1 MADFSEFFFP
11 RKCSVCKCE
20 VSGDQICASCR
31 DKILQLKK
39 AECRKVYV
47 DAKGYNVYYLY
58 RYKGDDIKKYI
69 FALKKRG
76 NKRLYENQVEDFKDL
91 SAIICKYF
99 SHWTVTNIPRRRANV
114 RKYGYDQSK
123 EAAKR
128 IAKFDKERMEYKEL
142 LKRRFFSF
150 SKDQKDLD
158 ALARQRNAKG
168 KFKAMKK
175 ENVENILLYD
185 DVITT
190 ESSFREC
197 VRQLTK
203 VYGDINI
210 VGLFM
215 CSTDVYKY

>member
-1 MADFSEFFFP
+1 M
-11 RKCSVCKCE
+11 CKGQ
-20 VSGDQICASCR
+20 VSGNQICASCHE
-31 DKILQLKK
+31 KISKLKK
-39 AECRKVYV
+39 VECRKVYV
-47 DAKGYNVYYLY
+47 DAKAYNVYYLY
-58 RYKGDDIKKYI
+58 KYKGEDIKKYI
-69 FALKKRG
+69 FALKKRA
-76 NKRLYENQVEDFKDL
+76 NKRLYDNQVEDFKEL
-91 SAIICKYF
+91 CSIICKYY
-99 SHWTVTNIPRRRANV
+99 SHWTVTNIPRRRVNV
-114 RKYGYDQSK
+114 RRYGYDQSK

-158 ALARQRNAKG
+158 ALSRQNNAKG
-168 KFKAMKK
+168 KFKAVRK

-215 CSTDVYKY
+215 CSTEVYKY